1 MYRDNITLPQPH
13 MLKQAVVLRIL
24 FYFIFKEQSIE
35 DKSKQWKVSFK
46 IWKHLHF
53 YCIFMGKSL
62 QNLTWIIWYSTSNP
76 TTNGEPSPLQIN
88 FPPTKIL
95 NTVLFNK
102 SFIIWVKTKVFWD
115 TKKMVYYWNYKT
127 LHNLLN
133 SCYDSVQWARKNSVS
148 DNSEK
153 DLLRTLHWIP

>member
-62 QNLTWIIWYSTSNP
+62 QNLTWIIWYSTSNH

-88 FPPTKIL
+88 FPHTKIHHL
-95 NTVLFNK
+95 SKDKSILRYKKNGVLLKLQNPA
-102 SFIIWVKTKVFWD
+102 SFFEFLLWFSAMSQ
-115 TKKMVYYWNYKT
+115 KKLGVW
-127 LHNLLN
+127 
-133 SCYDSVQWARKNSVS
+133 
-148 DNSEK
+148 
-153 DLLRTLHWIP
+153 